1 MCEVTTCAEVI
12 FRFKER
18 CVSSVDGTNQ
28 GRSVR
33 LVYAAGKKSCCAED
47 FELSH
52 SNLVNRGA
60 QLFEGLLALNPG
72 LNLTRVS
79 LSCVEKYFL

>member
-1 MCEVTTCAEVI
+1 MRCRITQFARERVGLCP
-12 FRFKER
+12 FRG
-18 CVSSVDGTNQ
+18 SY
-28 GRSVR
+28 VR
-33 LVYAAGKKSCCAED
+33 E

-79 LSCVEKYFL
+79 LSGVQKHFLG